1 MKTEQMFEQ
10 HDPIQLDN
18 KITISF
24 ERQKIEVPLNFEVP
38 KDRIMYNLFCELRDK
53 VNSLETELK
62 KERLFSSSH
71 IERKMS
77 DTKAKEEIL
86 DYIKQLKQE
95 GFKKVSIIDLVDG
108 LNLPTEQIEKIM
120 DALEGVN
127 VNGKHNKSA
136 C

>member
-62 KERLFSSSH
+62 KERLFANAH
-71 IERKMS
+71 IERKIS
-77 DTKAKEEIL
+77 DTRAKEEIL
-86 DYIKQLKQE
+86 GYIKQLKRE
-95 GFKKVSIIDLVDG
+95 GFKKVNIIDLVDG
-108 LNLPTEQIEKIM
+108 LNLPVEQIEKVM
-120 DALEGVN
+120 DNLEGV
-127 VNGKHNKSA
+127 KI
-136 C
+136 